1 MKRYSIPASLA
12 WAVVAVVGLAT
23 PAVAGD
29 SVPFKG
35 SLEGALTQRIPS
47 PAPPVFLDR
56 IETTGTAT
64 LLGQFEMVE
73 IAVVDLG
80 VVPPYAEGVA
90 MFVAANGD
98 TLTADFY
105 GSSALVEPGI
115 VLITEYATITE
126 GTGRFAG
133 ASGGYTTKRLFNLV
147 THETIGYFEGTISAP
162 GP

>member
-1 MKRYSIPASLA
+1 MKRFRLA
-12 WAVVAVVGLAT
+12 FAIALSVSAALGLAG
-23 PAVAGD
+23 PVSAGEM
-29 SVPFKG
+29 VPFKG
-35 SLEGALTQRIPS
+35 NLEGALTNRIPF
-47 PAPPVFLDR
+47 PAPPAFLDR
-56 IETTGTAT
+56 IETAGTAT
-64 LLGQFEMVE
+64 LLGEFELVQV
-73 IAVVDLG
+73 AVVDLG

-105 GSSALVEPGI
+105 GSSEPVAPGI
-115 VLITEYATITE
+115 VLISEYATITG

-147 THETIGYFEGTISAP
+147 THETIGYFAGTISAP